1 MNRLQKPLSNRYLAT
16 LLTAALAVSI
26 GLTLVS
32 FDQLGGFALF
42 TGHAV
47 TDQSDMPED
56 GEGIDAISVD
66 DTGPLPGSLQEGESA
81 TGEENPNRNE

>member
-1 MNRLQKPLSNRYLAT
+1 MNRPQKPLSNRYLAT

-47 TDQSDMPED
+47 TDQVAMSED
-56 GEGIDAISVD
+56 GAGIDVVGVD
-66 DTGPLPGSLQEGESA
+66 GTGPLPGSLQEGESA
-81 TGEENPNRNE
+81 TDEENSNRNE